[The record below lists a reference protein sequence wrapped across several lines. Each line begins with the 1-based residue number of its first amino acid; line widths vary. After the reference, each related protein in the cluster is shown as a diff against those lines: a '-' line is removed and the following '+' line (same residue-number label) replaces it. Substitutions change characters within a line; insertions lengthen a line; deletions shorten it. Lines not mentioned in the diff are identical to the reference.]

1 MRPSA
6 ARGPHSLTTIA
17 GLSDVAK
24 LTARTRA
31 KLPAKDFAGPGKS
44 FPIPDK
50 NHARAALSG
59 ASRAERAGN
68 ISAAEK
74 KRIDAKADAKLK
86 RK

>member
-1 MRPSA
+1 M
-6 ARGPHSLTTIA
+6 
-17 GLSDVAK
+17 AK